1 MRRTIILA
9 ILLSGSQPALASSPD
24 AWAQLKKQAE
34 RSCLTASGFRRPRI
48 SRAIIFDDTAGIVAM
63 LVTGTYPQARLKG
76 ATGTNLCL
84 YDRRTRKA
92 VVEEAK
98 GWSERP

>member
-9 ILLSGSQPALASSPD
+9 ILLSASQPVLASSPD
-24 AWAQLKKQAE
+24 AWAALKKQAE
-34 RSCLTASGFRRPRI
+34 RSCIAASGFRRPRA
-48 SRAIIFDDTAGIVAM
+48 SSAIIFDDRVGIVAM
-63 LVTGTYPQARLKG
+63 LVTGTFTQARLRS

-84 YDRRTRKA
+84 YNRRTRTA
-92 VVEEAK
+92 AVEEAK

>member
-9 ILLSGSQPALASSPD
+9 IFLSAPQPVLASSPD
-24 AWAQLKKQAE
+24 AWVQLKKQAE
-34 RSCLTASGFRRPRI
+34 RSCLAASGFRRSRV
-48 SRAIIFDDTAGIVAM
+48 SRAIIFDDTVGVVAM
-63 LVTGTYPQARLKG
+63 LVTGTFTQARLKG

-84 YDRRTRKA
+84 YDRRTRRA

-98 GWSERP
+98 GWSQRP

>member
-9 ILLSGSQPALASSPD
+9 IFLSASQPVLGSSPD
-24 AWAQLKKQAE
+24 AWAQLRKQAE
-34 RSCLTASGFRRPRI
+34 RSCIAASGLRRPRV
-48 SRAIIFDDTAGIVAM
+48 SSAIIFDDTVGTVAM
-63 LVTGTYPQARLKG
+63 LVTGTYTQPRLKG

-84 YDRRTRKA
+84 YDRRIRKA

>member
-9 ILLSGSQPALASSPD
+9 ILLSASQPVLASSPD
-24 AWAQLKKQAE
+24 AWAALKQQAE
-34 RSCLTASGFRRPRI
+34 RSCIVASGLRRPRV
-48 SRAIIFDDTAGIVAM
+48 SSAIIFDDTVGVVAL

-92 VVEEAK
+92 AVEEAK
-98 GWSERP
+98 GWSERR

>member
-9 ILLSGSQPALASSPD
+9 ILLSAPQPVLASSPD
-24 AWAQLKKQAE
+24 AWAQLNKQAE
-34 RSCLTASGFRRPRI
+34 RSCLVASGFRRPRV
-48 SRAIIFDDTAGIVAM
+48 SRAIIFDDTVGVVAM
-63 LVTGTYPQARLKG
+63 LVTGTFTQARLKG
-76 ATGTNLCL
+76 AAGTNLCL

-98 GWSERP
+98 GWSQRP

>member
-1 MRRTIILA
+1 MMFA
-9 ILLSGSQPALASSPD
+9 VLLSASQPVLASSPD

-34 RSCLTASGFRRPRI
+34 RSCVIASGFRRPRV
-48 SRAIIFDDTAGIVAM
+48 SGAIIFDDAVGVVAM
-63 LVTGTYPQARLKG
+63 LVTGTHEQAHLKG

-92 VVEEAK
+92 AVEEAK
-98 GWSERP
+98 GWSHRR